1 MSGPT
6 SLPFA
11 WPHRLSSRGWRPA
24 RSWARS
30 AGCCRRGERRE
41 SGLSIRCG
49 PHRGQRLMGV
59 NLFKLVARNVRRN
72 LRRTILTTLTVALA
86 TFIFT
91 VLVSVPASMDRII
104 ADASTTLR
112 LVVNNKTAP
121 WRNVSEPVFAAG
133 AGPEIADVFPD
144 YALSAEHQRAI
155 AKERRAAIVG
165 EVLMKKYGWKVGD
178 QVTLRASNPPP
189 MDLTFVI
196 MGAIQSR
203 HYPNTFLINRSY
215 LMEAF
220 KAHGMGDV
228 DFAWQ
233 LIVRA
238 DNPDHVAMLAKE
250 IDEHF
255 ANSDAETRSETESDA
270 LSTGLSSLGNVRGI
284 VFSLCAIVI
293 LTVMLIAANS
303 TAMMVRERIS
313 EVAVMRALGFSRAL
327 TGELLFAECAV
338 VGIVGGTIGAG
349 LAYWLFSGGVTL
361 GPVLNGNG
369 ALYVMAAQAM
379 FGFGAA
385 IFVSL
390 ASALI
395 PVAGA
400 LRIAPALA
408 FRKVI

>member
-1 MSGPT
+1 
-6 SLPFA
+6 
-11 WPHRLSSRGWRPA
+11 
-24 RSWARS
+24 
-30 AGCCRRGERRE
+30 
-41 SGLSIRCG
+41 
-49 PHRGQRLMGV
+49 MGV

-121 WRNVSEPVFAAG
+121 WYDLPARYCDAIRKMPGCADCVAITGWPATWRNVSEPVFAAG